1 MKAKTMITMINI
13 FLFIFIPP
21 SVNAFHQVNT
31 LVDIL
36 IDVGHGGIDG
46 GASHGDILEKNKL

>member
-1 MKAKTMITMINI
+1 MINI